1 MGALNRREFACLLAG
16 WMAAKPLGALIGR
29 SGVYQGDIRVDGRRL
44 SGTLEALGRIGRNPA
59 TGGINRLAF
68 SEADLEARSY
78 VAGLMREAGL
88 DVAVDYAGNLVGRR
102 SGREAGA
109 LPIVFGSHIDSV
121 PEGGNYDGPVGAL
134 AAVEVARVL
143 AERRIET
150 RHPIEVIVF
159 SNEEGGKTGSRAL
172 IGEVGVGELSLPTA
186 SGKTIGEGIAFVG
199 GDPHRLDQVRREPGS
214 IAAFLEL
221 HVEQGAVL
229 ERRGVEIGVVEGIV
243 GIKRWNVAVE
253 GFANHAGTTPMDARQ
268 DALVAAARFIDLAH
282 RVARETPG
290 RQVAT
295 VGRITAE
302 PGAPN
307 VIPGRVRF
315 TLEIRDLEMSKIDR
329 IFALL
334 EAEADRIGRETGTDF
349 AFEQFYVSY
358 AALTDERLRRV
369 IEEAASGLGLSHMRL
384 PSGAGHDAQSM
395 AKLGPVGMIFVPSR
409 SGISHSPREFT
420 ALGDV
425 VNGANVLLRTVLA
438 VDAL

>member
-1 MGALNRREFACLLAG
+1 
-16 WMAAKPLGALIGR
+16 
-29 SGVYQGDIRVDGRRL
+29 
-44 SGTLEALGRIGRNPA
+44 
-59 TGGINRLAF
+59 
-68 SEADLEARSY
+68 
-78 VAGLMREAGL
+78 
-88 DVAVDYAGNLVGRR
+88 
-102 SGREAGA
+102 
-109 LPIVFGSHIDSV
+109 
-121 PEGGNYDGPVGAL
+121 
-134 AAVEVARVL
+134 
-143 AERRIET
+143 
-150 RHPIEVIVF
+150 
-159 SNEEGGKTGSRAL
+159 
-172 IGEVGVGELSLPTA
+172 
-186 SGKTIGEGIAFVG
+186 
-199 GDPHRLDQVRREPGS
+199 
-214 IAAFLEL
+214 
-221 HVEQGAVL
+221 VEQGAVL

-369 IEEAASGLGLSHMRL
+369 IEEAASALGLSHMRL